1 VDRCLV
7 RRVTVPAAVALCLAS
22 VVGWTGVSVAA
33 GAATGREA
41 QGDSSLAG
49 AVSGPAVL
57 LINGDRVISSGRAAS
72 RKVAVAP
79 ASAQGLAG
87 ATMSLSL
94 GGHHYVVPTAAVPYL
109 GHGLDWMLFDV
120 SALATAE
127 KAGRLPVRISYGAR
141 LRALPGVT
149 ITRSGGGLASGY
161 LTISSARVFG
171 AALIRQFRAD
181 RRSGSYGRDGM
192 FAGGESVALAG
203 STAAAAARPDLP
215 MHVLTMTATN
225 ISGKPDNG
233 DVVFVV
239 NEDNSTLFGDPI
251 EAENDFYKGSTKF
264 SVPAGN
270 YWALGMFF
278 DASGATRLVVLPHF
292 SVPSTGSASVPM
304 AESLA
309 SSRITF
315 ATSLPARVT
324 DVQATLLTQ
333 SAAGPESSF
342 SFDNADFPLYL
353 SPTTSAPPVGHLYLG
368 VNALLHSPSTAA
380 SPYQYNLV
388 YQDASGTIPAQDY
401 TVQASGLATLHQRFF
416 QAGRAQG
423 GFFQLGI
430 YPWEGGYFTTI
441 YPQALPYQRT
451 VYATGDPAAQWAAES
466 FQSYATLAGGQSASL
481 EQYAA
486 GQTVPDDWNAGPL
499 HAGTNMNLIGA
510 ANLFTAI
517 PSASRSGNTLALD
530 VTPFSDSQPGHLGSG
545 FEPGIFGATGKVT
558 GSYEIDQNGKK
569 IAGGNAVK
577 AAQGGT
583 ALYAQAR
590 LSAKPSVI
598 KFVVSASRT
607 GRAYGLAASSRTVW
621 TWPSARQA
629 GAVLPAGWI
638 CPASQACVVQ
648 PMMTLEYS
656 VPGLR
661 LNESA
666 RPGQQVLDFSAAQ
679 LQLATAATVKTAT
692 VQVSQDG
699 GKTWRPVA
707 VTGTGPGRFRAVF
720 SDKQAGAVALRASA
734 ADSAGSQIKETILSA
749 YKVS

>member
-1 VDRCLV
+1 MDRCLV
-7 RRVTVPAAVALCLAS
+7 RRATVPAAVALCVAS
-22 VVGWTGVSVAA
+22 VVGWTGVGGAAAAARGTAGVSSAA
-33 GAATGREA
+33 GA
-41 QGDSSLAG
+41 
-49 AVSGPAVL
+49 VKGPAVL
-57 LINGDRVISSGRAAS
+57 LVNGDRVMSSGGAGR
-72 RKVAVAP
+72 RHVAVAP

-87 ATMSLSL
+87 ATMRLSL
-94 GGHHYVVPTAAVPYL
+94 GGHHYVIPSAAVPYL
-109 GHGLDWMLFDV
+109 NHGLSWTLFDV

-127 KAGRLPVRISYGAR
+127 KAGRLPVWISYGAR

-161 LTISSARVFG
+161 LTASSARVFG

-192 FAGGESVALAG
+192 FAGGESVTLAG
-203 STAAAAARPDLP
+203 TTVAATARPDLP
-215 MHVLTMTATN
+215 MHVLTVTATN

-233 DVVFVV
+233 DIVFVL

-251 EAENDFYKGSTKF
+251 ESENDFYRGSTKF

-270 YWALGMFF
+270 YFALGLFF

-292 SVPSTGSASVPM
+292 SVPTTGTATVPM

-309 SSRITF
+309 SSKITF

-333 SAAGPESSF
+333 SAAGPESGF
-342 SFDNADFPLYL
+342 SFDNANIPLYL

-368 VNALLHSPSTAA
+368 VNGLLHSPSTVA

-388 YQDASGTIPAQDY
+388 YQDTSGVIPAQDY
-401 TVQASGLATLHQRFF
+401 TVPASSLATLHERFF

-423 GFFQLGI
+423 AYFRLGF

-451 VYATGDPAAQWAAES
+451 VYASGDPAALWAAQY

-481 EQYAA
+481 EQYTA
-486 GQTVPDDWNAGPL
+486 GQTVPADWNAGPL

-510 ANLFTAI
+510 ANLFTAV

-530 VTPFSDSQPGHLGSG
+530 VTPFSDSEPGHLGSG
-545 FEPGIFGATGKVT
+545 FQPGIFGSTGQVT

-569 IAGGNAVK
+569 IAGGNAVQ

-598 KFVVSASRT
+598 KFAVSASRT
-607 GRAYGLAASSRTVW
+607 GRAYGLATSSRTVW

-629 GAVLPAGWI
+629 GTALPAGWI
-638 CPASQACVVQ
+638 CPAAKTCVVQ
-648 PMMTLEYS
+648 PMMTLGYS
-656 VPGLR
+656 VPGLG
-661 LNESA
+661 LDESA
-666 RPGQQVLDFSAAQ
+666 PPGRQVLDFSAAH
-679 LQLATAATVKTAT
+679 LQLAAAAAVKDAT

-699 GKTWRPVA
+699 GKTWRSVA

-720 SDKQAGAVALRASA
+720 SDKSAGPVALRVTA
-734 ADSAGSQIKETILSA
+734 ADSAGCTIKETILSA

>member
-1 VDRCLV
+1 MDRGLV
-7 RRVTVPAAVALCLAS
+7 RRAAAPAAMALCLAS
-22 VVGWTGVSVAA
+22 VMGWAGVGEAA
-33 GAATGREA
+33 GAATAAARGA
-41 QGDSSLAG
+41 AGVSSRAG
-49 AVSGPAVL
+49 AVRGPAVL
-57 LINGDRVISSGRAAS
+57 LVNGDRVIASGGRNL
-72 RKVAVAP
+72 AVAP
-79 ASAQGLAG
+79 PSAQGLAG
-87 ATMSLSL
+87 ATVGLRL
-94 GGHHYVVPTAAVPYL
+94 GGRRYVVPSAAVPYL
-109 GHGLDWMLFDV
+109 GHGLDWTLFDV

-127 KAGRLPVRISYGAR
+127 KAGRLPVRISYGTR

-161 LTISSARVFG
+161 LTASSARVFG

-181 RRSGSYGRDGM
+181 HRTGSYGRDGM

-203 STAAAAARPDLP
+203 TTVAATARPDLP

-225 ISGKPDNG
+225 ITGKPDNG
-233 DVVFVV
+233 DVVFVL
-239 NEDNSTLFGDPI
+239 NMDNSTIFGDPN
-251 EAENDFYKGSTKF
+251 ESENDFYKGATKF

-270 YWALGMFF
+270 YVAMGMFF

-292 SVPSTGSASVPM
+292 SVPSTGSATVPM

-309 SSRITF
+309 SSKITF

-324 DVQATLLTQ
+324 DIQATLLTQ

-342 SFDNADFPLYL
+342 SFANGNLPLYL
-353 SPTTSAPPVGHLYLG
+353 SPTTSAPPVGHLYVG
-368 VNALLHSPSTAA
+368 VNALLHSPTTAA

-388 YQDASGTIPAQDY
+388 YQDVSGTIPAQDY
-401 TVQASGLATLHQRFF
+401 TVQASSVATLHQRFF

-423 GFFQLGI
+423 GFFQLGL

-466 FQSYATLAGGQSASL
+466 FQSYATLAGGQSAAL
-481 EQYAA
+481 ERYAA
-486 GQTVPDDWNAGPL
+486 GQTVPDDWNAAPL

-510 ANLFTAI
+510 ANLFAEI
-517 PSASRSGNTLALD
+517 PSASRSGNTLTLD
-530 VTPFSDSQPGHLGSG
+530 VTPFSDNQPGHLGSG
-545 FEPGIFGATGKVT
+545 FEGGIFGATGKVT

-569 IAGGNAVK
+569 IAGGNAPL
-577 AAQGGT
+577 T
-583 ALYAQAR
+583 SSDLYTQAR
-590 LSAKPSVI
+590 LSAKRSVI
-598 KFVVSASRT
+598 KFAVSASRT
-607 GRAYGLAASSRTVW
+607 GRAYGLPASSRTVW

-629 GAVLPAGWI
+629 GVAPPAGWF
-638 CPASQACVVQ
+638 CPGGQTCVVQ

-666 RPGQQVLDFSAAQ
+666 SPGRQVLDFSAAH
-679 LQLATAATVKTAT
+679 LQLAAPAAVTRAT
-692 VQVSQDG
+692 VQVSQNG
-699 GKTWRPVA
+699 GKTWRTVA
-707 VTGTGPGRFRAVF
+707 VAPTGPGRFRATF
-720 SDKQAGAVALRASA
+720 SDKWAGAVALRVTA

>member
-1 VDRCLV
+1 VDRCLA
-7 RRVTVPAAVALCLAS
+7 RRATVPAAVALCLAS
-22 VVGWTGVSVAA
+22 VVGWTGVSGAA
-33 GAATGREA
+33 GAATERGA
-41 QGDSSLAG
+41 LGVSSGAG
-49 AVSGPAVL
+49 EVRGPAVL
-57 LINGDRVISSGRAAS
+57 LVNGDRVMSSGGAGR
-72 RKVAVAP
+72 RNVAVAP

-87 ATMSLSL
+87 ATMDLSL
-94 GGHHYVVPTAAVPYL
+94 GGHHYVLPSAAVPYL
-109 GHGLDWMLFDV
+109 GHGLDWTLFDV

-149 ITRSGGGLASGY
+149 ITRSGGGLAAGY
-161 LTISSARVFG
+161 LTASSARVFG

-181 RRSGSYGRDGM
+181 HRTGSYGRDGM

-203 STAAAAARPDLP
+203 TTAAAAARPDLP

-239 NEDNSTLFGDPI
+239 NEDNSTLFGDPN

-270 YWALGMFF
+270 YFALGLFF

-292 SVPSTGSASVPM
+292 SVPSTGSATVPV

-309 SSRITF
+309 GSKIAF

-333 SAAGPESSF
+333 SAAGPESEF
-342 SFDNADFPLYL
+342 SFDNANIPLYL
-353 SPTTSAPPVGHLYLG
+353 SPTTSAPPVGHLYAG
-368 VNALLHSPSTAA
+368 VNALLRSPSTVA
-380 SPYQYNLV
+380 SPYQYNLA
-388 YQDASGTIPAQDY
+388 YQDTSGLIPAQHY
-401 TVQASGLATLHQRFF
+401 TVQASSLATLHERFF
-416 QAGRAQG
+416 QAGKVQG
-423 GFFQLGI
+423 AYFRIGF
-430 YPWEGGYFTTI
+430 YPWQGGYFASI

-451 VYATGDPAAQWAAES
+451 VYVTGDPAVYAAQYWQDDQNLS
-466 FQSYATLAGGQSASL
+466 GGQSAAL

-486 GQTVPDDWNAGPL
+486 GQTVSTDWNAAPL
-499 HAGTNMNLIGA
+499 HAGTNMNLAGA
-510 ANLFTAI
+510 ANVFVTI
-517 PSASRSGNTLALD
+517 PSASRSGNTLVLE
-530 VTPFSDSQPGHLGSG
+530 VTPFSDNEPGHLGSG
-545 FEPGIFGATGKVT
+545 FQAGIFGGGGKVA
-558 GSYEIDQNGKK
+558 GRYEIDQNGKK

-577 AAQGGT
+577 AAQGGP

-598 KFVVSASRT
+598 KFAVSASRT

-629 GAVLPAGWI
+629 GAVLPAGWF
-638 CPASQACVVQ
+638 CPAGQTCVVQ
-648 PMMTLEYS
+648 PMMTLRYS

-666 RPGQQVLDFSAAQ
+666 PPGQQVLDFRAAH
-679 LQLATAATVKTAT
+679 LQLAPAAAVKSAT

-707 VTGTGPGRFRAVF
+707 VAGTGPGRFRAVF
-720 SDKQAGAVALRASA
+720 SDKRAGTVALRVTA
-734 ADSAGSQIKETILSA
+734 ADAAGSQIKETILSA

>member
-1 VDRCLV
+1 M
-7 RRVTVPAAVALCLAS
+7 
-22 VVGWTGVSVAA
+22 
-33 GAATGREA
+33 
-41 QGDSSLAG
+41 
-49 AVSGPAVL
+49 
-57 LINGDRVISSGRAAS
+57 
-72 RKVAVAP
+72 AVAP
-79 ASAQGLAG
+79 ASAQGLAA
-87 ATMSLSL
+87 ATVGLRL
-94 GGHHYVVPTAAVPYL
+94 GGHHYVIPSAAVPYL
-109 GHGLDWMLFDV
+109 GHGLGWTLFDV
-120 SALATAE
+120 PALARAE
-127 KAGRLPVRISYGAR
+127 KAGRLPVRVSYGTR

-161 LTISSARVFG
+161 LTASSARVFG

-181 RRSGSYGRDGM
+181 HRSGSYGRDGM

-203 STAAAAARPDLP
+203 TAAAAARPDLP

-233 DVVFVV
+233 DVVFVI
-239 NEDNSTLFGDPI
+239 NADNSALFGDPN
-251 EAENDFYKGSTKF
+251 EAENDFYKGSAKF

-270 YWALGMFF
+270 YFALGMFF

-292 SVPSTGSASVPM
+292 SVPSTGSTSVPM

-309 SSRITF
+309 SSKITF
-315 ATSLPARVT
+315 ATSLPSRVT

-342 SFDNADFPLYL
+342 SFDNANIPLYL
-353 SPTTSAPPVGHLYLG
+353 SPTTSAPPVGHLYVG

-388 YQDASGTIPAQDY
+388 YQDVSGTIPAQDY
-401 TVQASGLATLHQRFF
+401 TVQASSLATLHQRFF

-441 YPQALPYQRT
+441 YPQVLPYQRT

-486 GQTVPDDWNAGPL
+486 GQTVPDYWNAGPL
-499 HAGTNMNLIGA
+499 HAGTNMNLIGP

-517 PSASRSGNTLALD
+517 PSASRSGNTLSLD
-530 VTPFSDSQPGHLGSG
+530 VTPFSDNQAGHLGSG
-545 FEPGIFGATGKVT
+545 FESGIFGATGKVT
-558 GSYEIDQNGKK
+558 GRYEIDQNGKK

-577 AAQGGT
+577 AAQGGP
-583 ALYAQAR
+583 ALFAQAR
-590 LSAKPSVI
+590 LNAKRSVI
-598 KFVVSASRT
+598 TFVVSASRT
-607 GRAYGLAASSRTVW
+607 GRAYGLATSSRTVW

-629 GAVLPAGWI
+629 GAALPAGWI
-638 CPASQACVVQ
+638 CPAGKTCVVQ
-648 PMMTLEYS
+648 PMMTLNYS
-656 VPGLR
+656 VSGLG
-661 LNESA
+661 LHESA
-666 RPGQQVLDFSAAQ
+666 PPGQQVLDFSAGH
-679 LQLATAATVKTAT
+679 LQLATAAAVKRAS

-707 VTGTGPGRFRAVF
+707 VTATGAGTFRALF
-720 SDKQAGAVALRASA
+720 SDKSAGPVALRVTA

>member
-1 VDRCLV
+1 MDRCLV
-7 RRVTVPAAVALCLAS
+7 RRVTAPAAVALCVAS
-22 VVGWTGVSVAA
+22 VVGWAGAA
-33 GAATGREA
+33 GAATVRGA
-41 QGDSSLAG
+41 QGALSRAG

-57 LINGDRVISSGRAAS
+57 LVNGDRVRSSGGAGTRS
-72 RKVAVAP
+72 VAVAP
-79 ASAQGLAG
+79 ASATGLGA
-87 ATMSLSL
+87 ATMGLSL
-94 GGHHYVVPTAAVPYL
+94 GGHHYVIPSAAVPYL
-109 GHGLDWMLFDV
+109 DHGLGWTLFDV
-120 SALATAE
+120 SALAAAE
-127 KAGRLPVRISYGAR
+127 KAGRLPVRITYGAR

-161 LTISSARVFG
+161 LTAASARVFG

-181 RRSGSYGRDGM
+181 HRRGSYGRDGM
-192 FAGGESVALAG
+192 FARGESVALAG
-203 STAAAAARPDLP
+203 TAAATARPDLP
-215 MHVLTMTATN
+215 MHVLTVTATN
-225 ISGKPDNG
+225 IAGQPDNG

-251 EAENDFYKGSTKF
+251 ESENDFYHGSTKF

-270 YWALGMFF
+270 YFALGMFF

-292 SVPSTGSASVPM
+292 SVPTSGTATVPM

-309 SSRITF
+309 SSKIIF

-333 SAAGPESSF
+333 SAAGPESGF
-342 SFDNADFPLYL
+342 SFDNANIPLYL

-368 VNALLHSPSTAA
+368 VNGLLHSPSTVA

-388 YQDASGTIPAQDY
+388 YQDTSGVIPAQDY
-401 TVQASGLATLHQRFF
+401 TVQASSLATLHERFF

-423 GFFQLGI
+423 AYFRLGF

-441 YPQALPYQRT
+441 YPQTLPYQRT
-451 VYATGDPAAQWAAES
+451 VYATGDPAALWAAQY

-481 EQYAA
+481 EQYTA
-486 GQTVPDDWNAGPL
+486 GQTVPADWNAGPL

-510 ANLFTAI
+510 ANLFTAV

-530 VTPFSDSQPGHLGSG
+530 VTPFSDSEPGHLGSG
-545 FEPGIFGATGKVT
+545 FQPGIFGSTGKVT

-577 AAQGGT
+577 AAQGGP
-583 ALYAQAR
+583 ALYTQAR
-590 LSAKPSVI
+590 LSATPSVI
-598 KFVVSASRT
+598 KFAVSASRT
-607 GRAYGLAASSRTVW
+607 GRAYGLATSSRTVW

-629 GAVLPAGWI
+629 GTALPAGWI
-638 CPASQACVVQ
+638 CPAAKTCVVQ
-648 PMMTLEYS
+648 PMMTLGYS
-656 VPGLR
+656 VPGLG
-661 LNESA
+661 LDESA
-666 RPGQQVLDFSAAQ
+666 PPGPQVLDFSAAH
-679 LQLATAATVKTAT
+679 LQLAAAAAVKDAT

-699 GKTWRPVA
+699 GKTWRSVA

-720 SDKQAGAVALRASA
+720 SDKSAGPVALRVTA
-734 ADSAGSQIKETILSA
+734 ADCAGSKIKETILSA

>member
-1 VDRCLV
+1 MDRRLV
-7 RRVTVPAAVALCLAS
+7 RRAAAPAAMALCLAS
-22 VVGWTGVSVAA
+22 VMGWAGVSEAA
-33 GAATGREA
+33 GAATAAARSV
-41 QGDSSLAG
+41 QGVSSRAG
-49 AVSGPAVL
+49 AVRGPAVL
-57 LINGDRVISSGRAAS
+57 LVNGDRVMTSGGRD
-72 RKVAVAP
+72 VAVAP
-79 ASAQGLAG
+79 TSAEGLAG
-87 ATMSLSL
+87 ATMSLRL
-94 GGHHYVVPTAAVPYL
+94 GGHRYVIPSAAVPYL
-109 GHGLDWMLFDV
+109 DHGLDWTLFDV
-120 SALATAE
+120 PALATAE

-161 LTISSARVFG
+161 LTASSARVFG

-181 RRSGSYGRDGM
+181 HRRGSYGRDGM

-203 STAAAAARPDLP
+203 TTVAATARPDLP

-225 ISGKPDNG
+225 ITGKPDNG
-233 DVVFVV
+233 DVVFVL
-239 NEDNSTLFGDPI
+239 NMDNSTIFGDPN
-251 EAENDFYKGSTKF
+251 ESENDFYKGTTKF

-270 YWALGMFF
+270 YFAMGMFF

-292 SVPSTGSASVPM
+292 SVPSTGSATVPI

-309 SSRITF
+309 SSKITF

-324 DVQATLLTQ
+324 DIQATLLTQ

-342 SFDNADFPLYL
+342 SFDNGNLPLYL
-353 SPTTSAPPVGHLYLG
+353 SPTTSAPPVGHLYVG
-368 VNALLHSPSTAA
+368 VNALLHSPTTAA

-388 YQDASGTIPAQDY
+388 YQDVSGTIPAQDY
-401 TVQASGLATLHQRFF
+401 TVQASSVATLHQRFF

-466 FQSYATLAGGQSASL
+466 FQSYATLAGGQSAAL
-481 EQYAA
+481 ERYAA
-486 GQTVPDDWNAGPL
+486 GQTVPDDWNAAPL
-499 HAGTNMNLIGA
+499 HAGTNKNLIGA
-510 ANLFTAI
+510 ANLFAEI
-517 PSASRSGNTLALD
+517 PSASRSGNTLTLD
-530 VTPFSDSQPGHLGSG
+530 VTPFSDNQPGHLGSG
-545 FEPGIFGATGKVT
+545 FEGGIFGATGKVT

-569 IAGGNAVK
+569 IAGGNA
-577 AAQGGT
+577 ALT
-583 ALYAQAR
+583 SSDLYAQAR
-590 LSAKPSVI
+590 LSAKRSVI
-598 KFVVSASRT
+598 KFAVSASRT
-607 GRAYGLAASSRTVW
+607 GRAYGLPASSRTVW

-629 GAVLPAGWI
+629 GTAPPAGWF
-638 CPASQACVVQ
+638 CPGGQTCVVQ

-666 RPGQQVLDFSAAQ
+666 SPGRQVLDFSAAH
-679 LQLATAATVKTAT
+679 LQLAAPAAVTRAT
-692 VQVSQDG
+692 VQVSQNG
-699 GKTWRPVA
+699 GKTWRTVA
-707 VTGTGPGRFRAVF
+707 VAPTGPGRFRATF
-720 SDKQAGAVALRASA
+720 SDKWAGAVSLRVTA

>member
-1 VDRCLV
+1 MDRCLV
-7 RRVTVPAAVALCLAS
+7 RRVTAPAAVALCVAS
-22 VVGWTGVSVAA
+22 VVGWAGAA
-33 GAATGREA
+33 GAATVRGA
-41 QGDSSLAG
+41 QGVSSRAG
-49 AVSGPAVL
+49 AAVL
-57 LINGDRVISSGRAAS
+57 LVNGDRVMSSGGAGS
-72 RKVAVAP
+72 RNVAVAP
-79 ASAQGLAG
+79 ASATGLGA
-87 ATMSLSL
+87 ATMGLSL
-94 GGHHYVVPTAAVPYL
+94 GGHHYVIPSAAVPYL
-109 GHGLDWMLFDV
+109 GHGLDWTLFDV
-120 SALATAE
+120 SALARAE

-161 LTISSARVFG
+161 LTASSARVFG

-181 RRSGSYGRDGM
+181 HRRGSYGRDGM
-192 FAGGESVALAG
+192 FAGRESVALAG
-203 STAAAAARPDLP
+203 TAAAATARPDLP
-215 MHVLTMTATN
+215 MHVLTVTATN
-225 ISGKPDNG
+225 IAGKPDNG
-233 DVVFVV
+233 DAVFVV
-239 NEDNSTLFGDPI
+239 NEDNSTLFGDPN
-251 EAENDFYKGSTKF
+251 ESENDFYQGSTKF

-270 YWALGMFF
+270 YFALGMFF

-292 SVPSTGSASVPM
+292 SVPSTGTATVPI

-309 SSRITF
+309 SSKITF

-333 SAAGPESSF
+333 SVAGPESEF
-342 SFDNADFPLYL
+342 SFDNANIPLYL
-353 SPTTSAPPVGHLYLG
+353 SPTTSAPPVGHLYAA
-368 VNALLHSPSTAA
+368 VNALLRSPSTVP

-388 YQDASGTIPAQDY
+388 YQDTSGVIPAQDY
-401 TVQASGLATLHQRFF
+401 TVQASSLATLHERFF
-416 QAGRAQG
+416 QAGKAQG
-423 GFFQLGI
+423 GYSRTAF
-430 YPWEGGYFTTI
+430 YPWEGGYFASI

-451 VYATGDPAAQWAAES
+451 VYATGDPAALWSAQYW
-466 FQSYATLAGGQSASL
+466 QSYQTLAGGQSGAL

-486 GQTVPDDWNAGPL
+486 GQTVPSDWNAGPL

-530 VTPFSDSQPGHLGSG
+530 VTPFSDSGPGHLGSG
-545 FEPGIFGATGKVT
+545 FQAGIFGATGKVA

-577 AAQGGT
+577 AAQGSPD
-583 ALYAQAR
+583 LYARAR

-598 KFVVSASRT
+598 KFAVSAART
-607 GRAYGLAASSRTVW
+607 GRAYGLATSSRTVW

-638 CPASQACVVQ
+638 CPATETCVVQ
-648 PMMTLEYS
+648 PMMTLAYS

-666 RPGQQVLDFSAAQ
+666 PPGQQVLDFSAAH
-679 LQLATAATVKTAT
+679 LQLAAAAAVKDAT

-699 GKTWRPVA
+699 GKTWRSVA
-707 VTGTGPGRFRAVF
+707 VTGTGPGTFRAVF
-720 SDKQAGAVALRASA
+720 SDRSAGPVALRVIA
-734 ADSAGSQIKETILSA
+734 ADSAGSKIKETILSA

>member
-1 VDRCLV
+1 VDRRLV
-7 RRVTVPAAVALCLAS
+7 RRAVAPAAVALCLAS
-22 VVGWTGVSVAA
+22 VVGWTGVDGAA
-33 GAATGREA
+33 GAATVRGA
-41 QGDSSLAG
+41 QGAPARAG
-49 AVSGPAVL
+49 GVSGPTVL
-57 LINGDRVISSGRAAS
+57 LVNGDRVMSSGGRS
-72 RKVAVAP
+72 VAVAP
-79 ASAQGLAG
+79 ASARGLAG
-87 ATMSLSL
+87 AAMGLRL
-94 GGHHYVVPTAAVPYL
+94 GGHRYVIPSAAVPYL
-109 GHGLDWMLFDV
+109 DHGLNWTLFDV
-120 SALATAE
+120 SALARAE

-149 ITRSGGGLASGY
+149 ITRSGGGLAAGY
-161 LTISSARVFG
+161 LTASSARVFG

-181 RRSGSYGRDGM
+181 HRSGSYGRDGM

-203 STAAAAARPDLP
+203 TTAAAAARPDLP

-239 NEDNSTLFGDPI
+239 NEDNSALFGDPI

-270 YWALGMFF
+270 YFALGMFF

-292 SVPSTGSASVPM
+292 SVPSTGSATVPV

-309 SSRITF
+309 SSKITF

-333 SAAGPESSF
+333 SAAGQESEF
-342 SFDNADFPLYL
+342 SFDNANIPLYL
-353 SPTTSAPPVGHLYLG
+353 SPTTSAPPVGHLYSG
-368 VNALLHSPSTAA
+368 VNALLRSPSTVA

-388 YQDASGTIPAQDY
+388 FQDTSGVIPAQHY
-401 TVQASGLATLHQRFF
+401 TVPASSLATLHDRFF
-416 QAGRAQG
+416 QAGKAQG
-423 GFFQLGI
+423 AYFRIGF
-430 YPWEGGYFTTI
+430 YPWQGGYFTTI

-451 VYATGDPAAQWAAES
+451 VYVTGDPAAVWAA
-466 FQSYATLAGGQSASL
+466 QYWQDDQNLAGGQSAAL
-481 EQYAA
+481 QQYAA
-486 GQTVPDDWNAGPL
+486 GQTVPASWNAAPL
-499 HAGTNMNLIGA
+499 HAGTNMNLAGA
-510 ANLFTAI
+510 ANAFITI
-517 PSASRSGNTLALD
+517 PSASRSGNTLVLD
-530 VTPFSDSQPGHLGSG
+530 VTPFSDSTPGHLGSG
-545 FEPGIFGATGKVT
+545 FQPGIFGATGKVA

-598 KFVVSASRT
+598 KLAVSASRT

-629 GAVLPAGWI
+629 GAVLPAGWT
-638 CPASQACVVQ
+638 CPAGKSCVVQ
-648 PMMTLEYS
+648 PMMTLGYS

-666 RPGQQVLDFSAAQ
+666 PPGQQVLDFSAAH
-679 LQLATAATVKTAT
+679 LQLAPAAAVKSAT

-707 VTGTGPGRFRAVF
+707 VTSTGPGRFRAVF
-720 SDKQAGAVALRASA
+720 SDKRAGTVALRVTA

>member
-1 VDRCLV
+1 M
-7 RRVTVPAAVALCLAS
+7 AVCLAS
-22 VVGWTGVSVAA
+22 VVGWTGVGGAAAARGAQGISSAA
-33 GAATGREA
+33 GAVR
-41 QGDSSLAG
+41 
-49 AVSGPAVL
+49 GPAVL
-57 LINGDRVISSGRAAS
+57 LVNGDRVISSGGAGRRAM
-72 RKVAVAP
+72 AVA
-79 ASAQGLAG
+79 AVSAQGLAG
-87 ATMSLSL
+87 ATMGLSL
-94 GGHHYVVPTAAVPYL
+94 GGHHYVIPSAAVPYL
-109 GHGLDWMLFDV
+109 GHGLDWTLFDV
-120 SALATAE
+120 PALATAE

-149 ITRSGGGLASGY
+149 ITGSGGGLASGY
-161 LTISSARVFG
+161 LTASSARVFG

-181 RRSGSYGRDGM
+181 HRSGSYGRDGM

-203 STAAAAARPDLP
+203 RTVAAVRPDLP

-239 NEDNSTLFGDPI
+239 NEDNSTLFGDPN
-251 EAENDFYKGSTKF
+251 EAANDFYKGSTKF

-292 SVPSTGSASVPM
+292 SVPSTGSATVPM

-309 SSRITF
+309 SSKITF

-342 SFDNADFPLYL
+342 SFDNANIPLYL
-353 SPTTSAPPVGHLYLG
+353 SPTTSAPPVGHLDLG

-388 YQDASGTIPAQDY
+388 YQDVSGTIPAQDY

-486 GQTVPDDWNAGPL
+486 GQTVPDNWNAAPL

-517 PSASRSGNTLALD
+517 PSASRSGNTLSLD

-590 LSAKPSVI
+590 LSAKRSVI
-598 KFVVSASRT
+598 KFAVSASRT

-638 CPASQACVVQ
+638 CPASKTCVVQ

-666 RPGQQVLDFSAAQ
+666 PPGRQVLDFSAAQ
-679 LQLATAATVKTAT
+679 LQLATATAIKSAA

-720 SDKQAGAVALRASA
+720 SDKQAGAVALRVSA

>member
-7 RRVTVPAAVALCLAS
+7 RRVTAPAAVALCVAS
-22 VVGWTGVSVAA
+22 VVGWAGAA
-33 GAATGREA
+33 GAATVRGA
-41 QGDSSLAG
+41 QGVSSRAG

-57 LINGDRVISSGRAAS
+57 LVNGDRVRSSGGAGTRS
-72 RKVAVAP
+72 VAVAP
-79 ASAQGLAG
+79 ASATGLGA

-94 GGHHYVVPTAAVPYL
+94 GGHQYVIPSAAVPYL
-109 GHGLDWMLFDV
+109 NHGLGWTLFDV
-120 SALATAE
+120 SALAAAE
-127 KAGRLPVRISYGAR
+127 KAGRLPVRITYGAR

-149 ITRSGGGLASGY
+149 ITRSGGGLAAGY
-161 LTISSARVFG
+161 LTAASARVFG

-181 RRSGSYGRDGM
+181 HRRGSYGRDGM

-203 STAAAAARPDLP
+203 TGAATARPDLP

-225 ISGKPDNG
+225 IAGQPDNG

-251 EAENDFYKGSTKF
+251 ESENDFYHGSTKF

-270 YWALGMFF
+270 YFALGLFF

-292 SVPSTGSASVPM
+292 SVPTTGTATVPM

-309 SSRITF
+309 SSKITF

-333 SAAGPESSF
+333 SAAGPESEF
-342 SFDNADFPLYL
+342 GFDNANIPLYL

-368 VNALLHSPSTAA
+368 VNGLLHSPSAVA

-388 YQDASGTIPAQDY
+388 YQDTSGLIPAQDY
-401 TVQASGLATLHQRFF
+401 TVPASSLATLHERFF
-416 QAGRAQG
+416 QAGRAYG
-423 GFFQLGI
+423 AYFRLGF

-451 VYATGDPAAQWAAES
+451 VYATGDPAALWAAQY

-481 EQYAA
+481 EQYTA
-486 GQTVPDDWNAGPL
+486 GQTVPADWNAGPL

-510 ANLFTAI
+510 ANLFTAV
-517 PSASRSGNTLALD
+517 PSASRSGNTLALE
-530 VTPFSDSQPGHLGSG
+530 VTPFSDSEPGHLGSG
-545 FEPGIFGATGKVT
+545 FQPGIFGSTGKVT

-569 IAGGNAVK
+569 IAGGNAVQ
-577 AAQGGT
+577 AAQGGP
-583 ALYAQAR
+583 ALYTQAR
-590 LSAKPSVI
+590 LSANPSVI
-598 KFVVSASRT
+598 KFAVSASRT
-607 GRAYGLAASSRTVW
+607 GRAYGLATSSRTVW

-629 GAVLPAGWI
+629 GTALPAGWI
-638 CPASQACVVQ
+638 CPAAKTCVVQ
-648 PMMTLEYS
+648 PMMTLGYS
-656 VPGLR
+656 VPGLG
-661 LNESA
+661 LHESA
-666 RPGQQVLDFSAAQ
+666 PPGPQVLDFSAAH
-679 LQLATAATVKTAT
+679 LQLAAAAAVKDAT

-699 GKTWRPVA
+699 GKTWRSVA

-720 SDKQAGAVALRASA
+720 SDKSAGPVALRVTA
-734 ADSAGSQIKETILSA
+734 ADSAGSKIKETILSA